1 MAKQKIFKELNK
13 SLKYRARRSKVLAAD
28 FEDPEGSGEVAV
40 SVADDR
46 ELDAL
51 QQKTVK
57 VVSQGFEVLQQQDP
71 RWPMLLC
78 GTFSSAE
85 FMSIVLTVTW
95 LSVHTPTTYTTCN
108 VKTNI

>member
-1 MAKQKIFKELNK
+1 MKQKIFKELNK
-13 SLKYRARRSKVLAAD
+13 SLKHRARRSKVLAAD
-28 FEDPEGSGEVAV
+28 FEDPEGSGEVTV

-51 QQKTVK
+51 RQKTVK
-57 VVSQGFEVLQQQDP
+57 VVTALMSFNNKILD
-71 RWPMLLC
+71 

-95 LSVHTPTTYTTCN
+95 LSVHTPTT
-108 VKTNI
+108 